1 MTAFEIWRNA
11 SNGRVVIR
19 KTDDDGCITG
29 AEKIYP
35 NGLLVITEEQRE
47 AIEGRAVSPSLNMFT
62 NGTLTLVSTG
72 GSGGGASV
80 HNDLSGRTAAD
91 AHPQAAVT
99 GLVADLAGKVPTTR
113 TVAGLDLTADRSAA
127 DVRGALGTGTPDG
140 TTYLRGDGQWA
151 AAGGGGGLTLGET
164 NSTAY
169 RGDRGKTAY
178 DHSQSTGN
186 PHSTAIGD
194 ISGLQTALDGKA
206 PATRTVGTGL
216 GTTGTVNLDLASLHG
231 TIQTMTLTGNP
242 TFTTSNLAAGREVT
256 LVIAAG
262 GAGRTIAYPAWVAVG
277 AALPTSL
284 ASGKTLVVTLLAT
297 STTDASVVAAAA
309 VQP

>member
-99 GLVADLAGKVPTTR
+99 GLAADLAAKVP
-113 TVAGLDLTADRSAA
+113 VAQPINAQT
-127 DVRGALGTGTPDG
+127 G
-140 TTYLRGDGQWA
+140 TTYTLVAGDAGKLVTLDNAGAVSLTAPQDSDATIPVGTYVDVMQLGAGQVTVVAGSGATLRV
-151 AAGGGGGLTLGET
+151 
-164 NSTAY
+164 
-169 RGDRGKTAY
+169 
-178 DHSQSTGN
+178 
-186 PHSTAIGD
+186 
-194 ISGLQTALDGKA
+194 SGATGKA
-206 PATRTVGTGL
+206 RAQYSRL
-216 GTTGTVNLDLASLHG
+216 GVQKIAADTWSVFGDLA
-231 TIQTMTLTGNP
+231 
-242 TFTTSNLAAGREVT
+242 
-256 LVIAAG
+256 
-262 GAGRTIAYPAWVAVG
+262 
-277 AALPTSL
+277 
-284 ASGKTLVVTLLAT
+284 AS
-297 STTDASVVAAAA
+297 
-309 VQP
+309 